1 MDISSLTEHRDSKYQ
16 DSCKTYIPNVVAN
29 LFSCIAFHP
38 NGHLIATAQTSGK
51 SSLAV
56 QQQSHVQ
63 VHLTIV
69 YTDFPQPKLSF
80 LVIRKIVEYA
90 VTQIQR
96 LSIKCICHT
105 MWDMTNFN
113 AETLAKT

>member
-1 MDISSLTEHRDSKYQ
+1 MQKLHYALINSS
-16 DSCKTYIPNVVAN
+16 TYYNIDN

-69 YTDFPQPKLSF
+69 YLHRFPKTKTKF
-80 LVIRKIVEYA
+80 LVISKIVEYA

-96 LSIKCICHT
+96 LSIKCICHA
-105 MWDMTNFN
+105 MPKQNVGHD
-113 AETLAKT
+113 